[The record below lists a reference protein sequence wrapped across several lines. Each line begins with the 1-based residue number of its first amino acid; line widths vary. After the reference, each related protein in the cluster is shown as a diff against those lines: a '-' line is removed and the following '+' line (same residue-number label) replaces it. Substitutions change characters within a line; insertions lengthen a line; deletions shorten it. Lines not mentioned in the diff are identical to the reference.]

1 MAKSKNKGDK
11 ANRSMLE
18 RELLL
23 AIRAEGWL
31 APETEQEVLEAE
43 KKLATERIMMPTS
56 LDHPRGLLY
65 RGGGARPIHFPQ
77 PKIESAQETES
88 LARAAREGGTIS
100 SEVEERMKK
109 DRDAAERKS
118 GTK

>member
-11 ANRSMLE
+11 ANRSLLE

-43 KKLATERIMMPTS
+43 KTLAAERITMPTS

-65 RGGGARPIHFPQ
+65 RADGARTIHLPQ
-77 PKIESAQETES
+77 PKIESAEETEN
-88 LARAAREGGTIS
+88 LARAAREGGKIS
-100 SEVEERMKK
+100 PEVEERMKK
-109 DRDAAERKS
+109 DRDAAEGKS

>member
-1 MAKSKNKGDK
+1 MAKSKNKADK
-11 ANRSMLE
+11 ADRILLE

-43 KKLATERIMMPTS
+43 KKLASERTTIPTS
-56 LDHPRGLLY
+56 LDHPRELLY
-65 RGGGARPIHFPQ
+65 RAGSVRAIHFSQ
-77 PKIESAQETES
+77 PKIESARETEN

-100 SEVEERMKK
+100 PEVEERMKK
-109 DRDAAERKS
+109 DRDAAEGKS